1 MLSNYSTTVS
11 ATEMEFEMFGFPL
24 KTEKHMSRG
33 NFFTEPGYND
43 KNIHN
48 KRKTHYIFQKFH
60 RFFV

>member
-33 NFFTEPGYND
+33 NFFTGTGYKY

-48 KRKTHYIFQKFH
+48 KRKTH
-60 RFFV
+60 